1 MVLVEYLNMI
11 KDEILILEPW
21 PNGGWTITIKGSPHT
36 LCDQVGAYSNVND
49 MLVALTDMLTTK
61 PTEQIKDYD
70 Y

>member
-49 MLVALTDMLTTK
+49 MLVALNDRLK
-61 PTEQIKDYD
+61 AEQDEQ
-70 Y
+70 

>member
-1 MVLVEYLNMI
+1 VEYLNMI

-49 MLVALTDMLTTK
+49 MLVALNDRLK
-61 PTEQIKDYD
+61 AEQDEQ
-70 Y
+70 